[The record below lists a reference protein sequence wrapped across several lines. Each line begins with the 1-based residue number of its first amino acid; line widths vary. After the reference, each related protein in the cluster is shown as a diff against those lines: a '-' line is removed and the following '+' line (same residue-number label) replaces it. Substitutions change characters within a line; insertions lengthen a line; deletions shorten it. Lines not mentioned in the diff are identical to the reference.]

1 MNFLVG
7 LLIAVALQMPVVPPG
22 AKLAATLAI
31 PCPIPAVANSYSLP
45 DGSFVDTYA
54 LLDDTIFGVL
64 VFDKDLKFLAAYV
77 YEDDKVVVFTDT
89 AELDKK
95 HPLCR
100 DAEKAATRKK
110 GI

>member
-7 LLIAVALQMPVVPPG
+7 LLIAAVLQMPVVPPG
-22 AKLAATLAI
+22 AKLGAIAPI
-31 PCPIPAVANSYSLP
+31 PCPTPAIAQSYTLP
-45 DGSFVDTYA
+45 NGSFMDTYA

-64 VFDKDLKFLAAYV
+64 VFDKEGKFLVAFV
-77 YEDDKVVVFTDT
+77 YEDGKVVKYTVVE
-89 AELDKK
+89 ELNKK

-100 DAEKAATRKK
+100 DAEEAAVRKR

>member
-1 MNFLVG
+1 MNFLIG
-7 LLIAVALQMPVVPPG
+7 LLIAVVLQMPAVPPG
-22 AKLAATLAI
+22 AKLGATLSI
-31 PCPIPAVANSYSLP
+31 PCPVPAVANSYVLS
-45 DGSFVDTYA
+45 DGSFLDTYA

-64 VFDKDLKFLAAYV
+64 VFDKEGKFLIAYV
-77 YEDDKVVVFTDT
+77 YENGKVVTYTIT

-100 DAEKAATRKK
+100 DAEEAATRKR